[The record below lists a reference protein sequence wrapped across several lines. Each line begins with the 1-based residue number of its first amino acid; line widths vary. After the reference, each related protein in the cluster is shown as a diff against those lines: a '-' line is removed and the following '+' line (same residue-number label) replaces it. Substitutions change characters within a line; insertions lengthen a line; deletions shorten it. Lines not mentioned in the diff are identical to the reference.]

1 MFDFVQ
7 KHRLTIGLILGI
19 IALTFVGFGVGSY
32 RWSSQGGN
40 YLAKV
45 GHLTVTSNDFARAIE
60 RLKANG
66 NIAVTAQI
74 KQQVLDELIGHNL
87 LAIEAEDQHVM
98 VNDEQIAKIILSI
111 PQLQEAGQFSQLRYR
126 YLLESRRETAKE
138 FEAAVRKQFLVQVQ
152 LSPFLAGQFIAQQQ
166 VEWLSALFSQKRIVQ
181 LAKFEPTAFLEQVQ
195 ITSKEI
201 GLYYQQNMKNFK
213 QPEAAKVDFITVS
226 PNKNTFIS
234 PKEVAAYYNTH
245 QAEFEK
251 RKISHILIQ
260 VPVQSTDTEKTQA
273 KQKIQTLLK
282 QLRLNPSQFSTL
294 AKAYSQDTGSAEQGG
309 NIGEIS
315 RGMTVKPFEE
325 VAFALKIGEVSNI
338 VVTQYGYHLIKVEAI
353 RKDNFSTVK
362 PIIVAQLQEKA
373 QKVAMR
379 KNGRLL
385 AKMVYDGQSLT
396 TIAATLKCTVQHA
409 DWLTSQTTTH
419 PYLSQPQVLAQ
430 IFKSNIYQHQKIS
443 DVIRLNDDSLL
454 VLQVKE
460 KRPARTLTLKEA
472 TPTIIQLLTKQKA
485 SRLALNKAQSTLR
498 ALKHGQKIPLAWQGP
513 LIASLSMPEQILPPA
528 AIRRIFTT
536 PVTVL
541 PTYVGF
547 KTNQNAYWLI
557 RIDAVKTK
565 SSTLT
570 PAEKAQFS
578 AQLEENFSFAQIAA
592 YIRALR
598 DKISI
603 VYPSEH

>member
-19 IALTFVGFGVGSY
+19 IALTFVGFGIGSY
-32 RWSSQGGN
+32 RWSGQGGD

-45 GHLTVTSNDFARAIE
+45 GHLTVTSNDFAHAIE
-60 RLKANG
+60 RLKATG
-66 NIAVTAQI
+66 NIAVTAQV

-87 LAIEAEDQHVM
+87 LAIEAEDQHIM
-98 VNDEQIAKIILSI
+98 VSDEQIAKIILSI

-166 VEWLSALFSQKRIVQ
+166 VEWLSSLFSQKRIVQ
-181 LAKFEPTAFLEQVQ
+181 LAKFEPTAFLEQAQ
-195 ITSKEI
+195 ITSKEVS
-201 GLYYQQNMKNFK
+201 LYYQRNMKDFK
-213 QPEAAKVDFITVS
+213 QPEAAKIDFVAVS
-226 PNKNTFIS
+226 PNKDIFIS
-234 PKEVAAYYNTH
+234 PKEVAVYYNTH
-245 QAEFEK
+245 QAEFER

-260 VPVQSTDTEKTQA
+260 APAQSNDIEKTKA

-282 QLRLNPSQFSTL
+282 QLRLNPSQFSVL
-294 AKAYSQDTGSAEQGG
+294 AKAHSQDPSSAEQGG

-315 RGMTVKPFEE
+315 RGMTVKSFEE
-325 VAFALKIGEVSNI
+325 AAFALKVGELSNI

-353 RKDNFSTVK
+353 RKDSLNTVK

-373 QKVAMR
+373 QRMAIR
-379 KNGRLL
+379 KNSRLL

-409 DWLTSQTTTH
+409 DWLTNQTTTH
-419 PYLSQPQVLAQ
+419 PQLSQPQVLAQ
-430 IFKSNIYQHQKIS
+430 IFNSNIYQYQKIS
-443 DVIRLNDDSLL
+443 NVIRLNDGSLL

-472 TPTIIQLLTKQKA
+472 APTIVRLLTKQKA
-485 SRLALNKAQSTLR
+485 SHFALNKGQSTLR

-513 LIASLSMPEQILPPA
+513 LIASLSIPEQTLPPA
-528 AIRRIFTT
+528 VIRRIFTT
-536 PVTVL
+536 PAAAL
-541 PTYVGF
+541 PTYIGF
-547 KTNQNAYWLI
+547 KTNEGGYWLI
-557 RIDAVKTK
+557 RIDAVKDK
-565 SSTLT
+565 SSIFTST
-570 PAEKAQFS
+570 EKAQFS

-603 VYPSEH
+603 TYPSKR